1 MERAVY
7 VGIKK
12 NNKLYLKLIKE
23 GKTMAI
29 TKTQKKELSI
39 IQNHIYEARL
49 DLDAF
54 REKFILDYM
63 KEGLIHDAIY
73 QLENIENQIDE
84 EFQLLKEEA

>member
-1 MERAVY
+1 
-7 VGIKK
+7 
-12 NNKLYLKLIKE
+12 
-23 GKTMAI
+23 MAI

-63 KEGLIHDAIY
+63 KKDLIQDCIEE
-73 QLENIENQIDE
+73 LEHIEDKIDK
-84 EFQLLKEEA
+84 EFQLLKEKV

>member
-1 MERAVY
+1 
-7 VGIKK
+7 
-12 NNKLYLKLIKE
+12 
-23 GKTMAI
+23 MAI

-39 IQNHIYEARL
+39 IQNHIYEARQYL
-49 DLDAF
+49 DEF

-63 KEGLIHDAIY
+63 KEELIDDAIY

>member
-1 MERAVY
+1 
-7 VGIKK
+7 
-12 NNKLYLKLIKE
+12 
-23 GKTMAI
+23 MAI

-63 KEGLIHDAIY
+63 KEGLIDDAIY

>member
-1 MERAVY
+1 
-7 VGIKK
+7 
-12 NNKLYLKLIKE
+12 
-23 GKTMAI
+23 MAI

-63 KEGLIHDAIY
+63 KKDLIQDCIED
-73 QLENIENQIDE
+73 LEHIEDKIDK
-84 EFQLLKEEA
+84 EFQLLKEKV

>member
-1 MERAVY
+1 
-7 VGIKK
+7 
-12 NNKLYLKLIKE
+12 
-23 GKTMAI
+23 MAI

-63 KEGLIHDAIY
+63 KEGLIDDCIHA
-73 QLENIENQIDE
+73 LEHMENEIDQ
-84 EFQLLKEEA
+84 EFQLLKEEARASFFISNILEACYSILILMFQC

>member
-1 MERAVY
+1 
-7 VGIKK
+7 
-12 NNKLYLKLIKE
+12 
-23 GKTMAI
+23 MAI

-63 KEGLIHDAIY
+63 KEGLIDDAIY

-84 EFQLLKEEA
+84 EFQLLNEEV

>member
-1 MERAVY
+1 
-7 VGIKK
+7 
-12 NNKLYLKLIKE
+12 
-23 GKTMAI
+23 MAI

-63 KEGLIHDAIY
+63 KEELIQDCMDE
-73 QLENIENQIDE
+73 LEQIENKIDK
-84 EFQLLKEEA
+84 EFQLNKEEA

>member
-1 MERAVY
+1 
-7 VGIKK
+7 
-12 NNKLYLKLIKE
+12 
-23 GKTMAI
+23 MAI

-63 KEGLIHDAIY
+63 KQDLIQDCMDE
-73 QLENIENQIDE
+73 LERIEYKIDK

>member
-1 MERAVY
+1 
-7 VGIKK
+7 
-12 NNKLYLKLIKE
+12 
-23 GKTMAI
+23 MAI

-63 KEGLIHDAIY
+63 KEGLIDDAIY

-84 EFQLLKEEA
+84 EFQLLKKEV